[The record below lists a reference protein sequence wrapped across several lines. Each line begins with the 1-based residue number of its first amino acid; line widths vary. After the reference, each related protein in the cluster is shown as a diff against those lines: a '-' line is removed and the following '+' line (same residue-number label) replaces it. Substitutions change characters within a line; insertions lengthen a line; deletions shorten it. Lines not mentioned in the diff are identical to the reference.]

1 MRRPVAVAGG
11 SASAALSPCGEV
23 WIFVSASASGS
34 SLSVA
39 SATRLWSLSRSSSGS
54 YSVWSRR
61 LRATTTPV
69 AAVTPATPARP
80 TIFQGTFMGA

>member
-1 MRRPVAVAGG
+1 
-11 SASAALSPCGEV
+11 LSPCGDV

-34 SLSVA
+34 SLSA
-39 SATRLWSLSRSSSGS
+39 MRLRSLSRSSSGS

-80 TIFQGTFMGA
+80 TIFQGTLMGA